1 MQREAVSYLLLN
13 MMVTPS
19 PIYHL
24 HLGIVGNGHQKTK
37 ALHIKEMP
45 ATNGP
50 PLISHLHL
58 GYLGMVTMAKH
69 QTQSFEMSNNLKH
82 HNNL

>member
-1 MQREAVSYLLLN
+1 
-13 MMVTPS
+13 
-19 PIYHL
+19 
-24 HLGIVGNGHQKTK
+24 
-37 ALHIKEMP
+37 MP

-50 PLISHLHL
+50 SPISHLHL

-82 HNNL
+82 RNNLK